1 MKRLVDL
8 TYTMR
13 KHFRWNIDQELA
25 GAFKDGKQFQI
36 TRLGFGVH
44 GFTHV
49 DTPRHILPD
58 GFTTDQLSLDRI
70 VGDCAVVDLTGVQP
84 KSKITEDQLKGA
96 GSHIQ
101 SGDIVLLKTA
111 WDTRYSLDTPEFWFQ
126 APYMSRQAAEWLLT
140 KKIGAVAFDF
150 PQDYP
155 IRLLLTGESAPLD
168 EFVTHDVLLRN
179 GVILIEYV
187 CNTAEVSGRRIYL
200 CALPLKV
207 PSSDGAPARV
217 IAMI

>member
-1 MKRLVDL
+1 MKKLIDL

-13 KHFRWNIDQELA
+13 NHFRWNIDQELA
-25 GAFKDGKQFQI
+25 SDFKDGKQFQI
-36 TRLGFGVH
+36 TRVGFGVH

-49 DTPRHILPD
+49 DMPRHILPD
-58 GFTTDQLSLDRI
+58 GPTTDQLSLDRI
-70 VGDCAVVDLTGVQP
+70 VGDCAVIDLSGIQP
-84 KSKITEDQLKGA
+84 KSEITEDQLKGA

-111 WDTRYSLDTPEFWFQ
+111 WDNRYSIDTPEFWLQ
-126 APYMSRQAAEWLLT
+126 APYMSREAARWLLS
-140 KKIGAVAFDF
+140 KEIGAIAFDF

-155 IRLLLTGESAPLD
+155 IRLLLTDETASLD

-187 CNTAEVSGRRIYL
+187 CNTAEVSGQRIYL
-200 CALPLKV
+200 CILPLKI
-207 PSSDGAPARV
+207 PNSDGAPARV

>member
-1 MKRLVDL
+1 MKSVIDL

-13 KHFRWNIDQELA
+13 NHFRWSIDQELA
-25 GAFKDGKQFQI
+25 STFKDGKQFQI

-49 DTPRHILPD
+49 DAPRHILPE
-58 GFTTDQLSLDRI
+58 GFTTDHLSLDQI
-70 VGDCAVVDLTGVQP
+70 VGDCAVVNLTGVQP
-84 KSKITEDQLKGA
+84 KGEITEDQLISA

-111 WDTRYSLDTPEFWFQ
+111 WDTRHSIDTPDFWLQ
-126 APYMSRQAAEWLLT
+126 APFMSRGAAEWLLS
-140 KKIGAVAFDF
+140 KEIKAVAFDF

-155 IRLLLTGESAPLD
+155 IRLLLTD
-168 EFVTHDVLLRN
+168 EKASMDNFVTHDVLLRN
-179 GVILIEYV
+179 GVVLIEYV
-187 CNTAEVSGRRIYL
+187 CNTAEISVDRIYL
-200 CALPLKV
+200 CVLPLKI
-207 PSSDGAPARV
+207 PDSDGAPARV